1 MHRFF
6 TDASCI
12 DNGIVNITGDDV
24 GHITKVLR
32 LREGDEI
39 SVCNKAGMD
48 YTCAIESISKETV
61 TAKILCQSPSKT
73 ESNINITLY
82 QGIAK
87 GDKMDYIIQKGV
99 ELGVNKFVPVVTKRT
114 VVKIS
119 DGAKKTSRW
128 QKIAT
133 EASKQSVRGIIPVVS
148 EPMDFNDI
156 VKTISQAG
164 NALNIMAYEN
174 ESNIKLKNI
183 IKNSKCTNVNIIIG
197 PEGGF
202 DEAEAELAR
211 ANGINTV
218 TLGPRILRTETAPVA
233 VCSAIMYEL
242 GDW

>member
-6 TDASCI
+6 TDASHI
-12 DNGIVNITGDDV
+12 NNGVINITGDDV
-24 GHITKVLR
+24 SHITKVLR

-39 SVCNKAGMD
+39 SVCDKQGTD
-48 YTCAIESISKETV
+48 YICTVADILKDAV
-61 TAKILCQSPSKT
+61 TAEIKQSSPSKT

-87 GDKMDYIIQKGV
+87 GDKMDYIIQKCV
-99 ELGVNKFVPVVTKRT
+99 ELGVNAFVPVVTKRT

-119 DGAKKTSRW
+119 DGGKKTSRW
-128 QKIAT
+128 QKIAA
-133 EASKQSVRGIIPVVS
+133 EAAKQSVRGIIPTVS
-148 EPMDFNDI
+148 MPMSFDDI
-156 VKTISQAG
+156 VKSISQ
-164 NALNIMAYEN
+164 NKDALNIMAYEN

-183 IKNSKCTNVNIIIG
+183 IKNSTYTNVNIIIG

-202 DEAEAELAR
+202 DEAEALLAR
-211 ANGINTV
+211 NSGINTV

-233 VCSAIMYEL
+233 VCSALMYEL